1 MYFDCFLPNLGRLA
15 LACLVVLLAGCV
27 QAQPVREPTT
37 IHFAFPEV
45 DAAYY
50 EALVLKFAE
59 SHPQIRIELRPKTW
73 QQLYSPNPESTD
85 VSWVSHEL
93 AGRLSAEGKFANL
106 GPLIEQDGELDLSDF
121 YPITVDAL
129 SQEGSIWAIPFGADM
144 AVIYYN
150 RDLFDRYNAPYP
162 QIGWTWDGFLER
174 AVIIRDPKAFVFGYG
189 PRLDLNDAIFFIYQH
204 GGRIL
209 DDLENPTRTTFDDL
223 LTIEALDWYARL
235 VHDYDAACSLSQA
248 SQFFDG
254 GAYAVYQGIRTGKV
268 GMWMG
273 GLSERGGQTWPFE
286 WTMAWGIVP
295 LPSEAESWTEA
306 VVEGYAISSSTEH
319 LDACWEWI
327 AWLSEQMP
335 YRLMP
340 ARRSLAES
348 SAYGE
353 LVGAD
358 VATVARASM
367 EHAFFVNT
375 AALGQ
380 FEGAMEALG
389 GALRDILEGHKT
401 PLEAM
406 EEAQRLAAESVPRA
420 QSR

>member
-1 MYFDCFLPNLGRLA
+1 MCFDRFLSHVGR

-27 QAQPVREPTT
+27 QARPVREPAT
-37 IHFAFPEV
+37 ISFAFPAV
-45 DAAYY
+45 DAAHY
-50 EALVLKFAE
+50 ETLVPKFAE
-59 SHPQIRIELRPKTW
+59 SHPQITVELRPKTW
-73 QQLYSPNPESTD
+73 QQIYGPDAEVTD
-85 VSWVSHEL
+85 VSWVPHEL
-93 AGRLSAEGKFANL
+93 AGRLSGEGKIMNL
-106 GPLIEQDGELDLSDF
+106 RSLIEQDEGFDLSDF
-121 YPITVDAL
+121 YPVAVDAL
-129 SQEGSIWAIPFGADM
+129 SHEGRIWAIPFGVDM

-150 RDLFDRYNAPYP
+150 RDLFDQYNAPYP

-174 AVIIRDPKAFVFGYG
+174 AVIIRDPEAFVFGYG

-204 GGRIL
+204 GGQIF
-209 DDLENPTRTTFDDL
+209 DDLEDPRRTTFDDL

-235 VHDYDAACSLSQA
+235 VHAYDAACSLNQA

-254 GAYAVYQGIRTGKV
+254 GSYAVYQGIRTGKV

-273 GLSERGGQTWPFE
+273 GLSERGGQTWPFK

-295 LPSEAESWTEA
+295 LPSDTQSWTEA

-319 LDACWEWI
+319 PNACWEWI
-327 AWLSEQMP
+327 TWLSEQVP

-348 SAYGE
+348 SAYEE

-358 VATVARASM
+358 VAAVARASI
-367 EHAFFVNT
+367 EHAFFFNT

-389 GALRDILEGHKT
+389 GALRDILEGYKT

-406 EEAQRLAAESVPRA
+406 EQAQRLAAKSVPGA
-420 QSR
+420 Q